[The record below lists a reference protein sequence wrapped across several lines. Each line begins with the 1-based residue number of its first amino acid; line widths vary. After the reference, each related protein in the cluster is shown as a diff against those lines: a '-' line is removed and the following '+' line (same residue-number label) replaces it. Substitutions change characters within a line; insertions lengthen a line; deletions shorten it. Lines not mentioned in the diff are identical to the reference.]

1 MAPLLLFLEEPEAGA
16 RAGQE
21 EPEALCVESRH
32 S

>member
-1 MAPLLLFLEEPEAGA
+1 MAPFLFFLKQPEAGG
-16 RAGQE
+16 RASQK

>member
-1 MAPLLLFLEEPEAGA
+1 MAPLLFFLEQPEAGGG
-16 RAGQE
+16 AGQE